1 MNFALRIAV
10 EILFEEREKIETKSL
25 MSLLA
30 KTPLSFFLLLF
41 VLNELKKNK
50 KKLNTRSTLKI
61 KNML

>member
-1 MNFALRIAV
+1 V
-10 EILFEEREKIETKSL
+10 
-25 MSLLA
+25 SLLA